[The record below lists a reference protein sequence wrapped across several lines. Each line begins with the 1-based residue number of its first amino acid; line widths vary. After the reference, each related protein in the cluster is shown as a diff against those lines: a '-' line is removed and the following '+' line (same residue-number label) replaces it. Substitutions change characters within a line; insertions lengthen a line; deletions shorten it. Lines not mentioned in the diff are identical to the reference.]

1 MPDADGSRLFRLH
14 RAGLIP
20 IKVSDG
26 IGAKQIFTGEIRGAT
41 LWSRVMPESH
51 PQTENL
57 PLMPDLFPAGF
68 TESGKK
74 RVRDLI
80 NLQAEL
86 FKYCQEANQNW
97 FARMQTEVALAS
109 KFSTKLA
116 AARSIPETG
125 AACQEWA
132 NRHIELLA
140 EDAKRLV
147 ADTEKVFETGVR
159 VFANGWASDKSEAR
173 R

>member
-1 MPDADGSRLFRLH
+1 
-14 RAGLIP
+14 
-20 IKVSDG
+20 
-26 IGAKQIFTGEIRGAT
+26 
-41 LWSRVMPESH
+41 MPENN
-51 PQTENL
+51 PQTESL
-57 PLMPDLFPAGF
+57 PPTLDLFPTGLA
-68 TESGKK
+68 ENGKK
-74 RVRDLI
+74 RVQDLI

-86 FKYCQEANQNW
+86 FKYFQEANQNC

-109 KFSTKLA
+109 KFSAKLA

-147 ADTEKVFETGVR
+147 ADTEKVLETGAR
-159 VFANGWASDKSEAR
+159 VFANGWPSEKSEAR